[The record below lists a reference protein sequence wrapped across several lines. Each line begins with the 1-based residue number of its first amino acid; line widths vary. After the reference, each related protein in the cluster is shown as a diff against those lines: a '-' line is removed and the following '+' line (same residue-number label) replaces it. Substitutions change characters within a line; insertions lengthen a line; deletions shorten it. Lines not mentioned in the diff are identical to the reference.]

1 MTPRPWT
8 LVLPYYDNPTMLA
21 MQLGHLAGWP
31 EELRRQLRL
40 IVVDDGSPRF
50 PALPVFEGWAHLHKA
65 DLLTWVAPFVFSLY
79 RIGVDVRW
87 NWIACRNLA
96 MAEAQTEWRLMTDI
110 DHLVSPEA
118 ADFVANGPI
127 KARRIYRFE
136 RRDYPALTP
145 YKPHPNSWL
154 MTGAMFDKV
163 GGYDERFSGHYGTDG
178 MFRDRCIAAAESVKM
193 IAQPLW
199 RVPREVV
206 ADASTTTY
214 GRKEKQDHDGVRRI
228 RAEIAQ
234 SGKPT
239 PLRGSFPWERLL

>member
-8 LVLPYYDNPTMLA
+8 LVLPYYDNPTMLM
-21 MQLGHLAGWP
+21 MQLAYMGRWP
-31 EELRRQLRL
+31 EHLREQMQL

-50 PALPVFEGWAHLHKA
+50 HALPVFT
-65 DLLTWVAPFVFSLY
+65 TWNIDPKKPPFRFRLY

-96 MAEAQTEWRLMTDI
+96 MAEAETEWRLMTDI
-110 DHLVSPEA
+110 DHLVPLET
-118 ADFVANGPI
+118 ADFITNGSI

-178 MFRDRCIAAAESVKM
+178 MFRDRCTQAAEQVVMLQHS
-193 IAQPLW
+193 LW

-214 GRKEKQDHDGVRRI
+214 GRKEKQDHDGVKRI

-234 SGKPT
+234 SGKLT